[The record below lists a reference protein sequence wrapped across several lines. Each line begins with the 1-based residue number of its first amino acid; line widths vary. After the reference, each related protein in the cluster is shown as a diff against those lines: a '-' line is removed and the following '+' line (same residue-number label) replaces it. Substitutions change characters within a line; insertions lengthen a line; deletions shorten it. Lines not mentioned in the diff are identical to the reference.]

1 MGTTPKNKAIDAEY
15 LLNQLKNLDKSILEA
30 KYIQE
35 KDIKDTYTAT
45 DENPISG
52 KGVSVAVNALQQG
65 INGKSDKSTQSIVI
79 DGVNN
84 VTYLSVCRKHWRE

>member
-1 MGTTPKNKAIDAEY
+1 MWATPKNKPIDAEY

-30 KYIQE
+30 KYVQE

-52 KGVSVAVNALQQG
+52 KGVSVVVNALQQG
-65 INGKSDKSTQSIVI
+65 INGKSDK
-79 DGVNN
+79 GH
-84 VTYLSVCRKHWRE
+84 KHTKSEITDFPTSMTPTAHN